1 MDEVKLLERV
11 FLNVDSV
18 RTSLYDG
25 IQILIITFV
34 KCKM

>member
-18 RTSLYDG
+18 RTSLYDLDG
-25 IQILIITFV
+25 I
-34 KCKM
+34 KAA